1 MKVQLLKGR
10 DGRENCRY
18 AVGGAEAT
26 DRHRH
31 TTVHGG
37 KAEANRSVPYQNWFL
52 LGCGALF
59 HQGPTF
65 YLNTGCWCLNL
76 AGHTNHICRI
86 SLQLKLF

>member
-37 KAEANRSVPYQNWFL
+37 KAEGKQ
-52 LGCGALF
+52 
-59 HQGPTF
+59 
-65 YLNTGCWCLNL
+65 
-76 AGHTNHICRI
+76 
-86 SLQLKLF
+86 KLIFMVYASATIII

>member
-18 AVGGAEAT
+18 AVNEGGAEAT

-37 KAEANRSVPYQNWFL
+37 KAEGKQ
-52 LGCGALF
+52 
-59 HQGPTF
+59 
-65 YLNTGCWCLNL
+65 
-76 AGHTNHICRI
+76 
-86 SLQLKLF
+86 KLIFMVYASATIII